1 MRINFNLASTL
12 LKVLWSQWSLL
23 DHVYARIFRS
33 RDDASISNICG
44 KIVEPFQI
52 VFSIKCKVFCK
63 NCTFLKNS
71 LLFAIMS
78 IKWSFFK
85 FMNLRQTIK
94 KQIGTFK
101 KKSSV
106 TNCIYQNTNIWYIL
120 KDLQSFLH
128 FQEIV
133 KYLHR

>member
-12 LKVLWSQWSLL
+12 LKVLWSQWSPL

-78 IKWSFFK
+78 IKWSFFT
-85 FMNLRQTIK
+85 FMNLHQTN
-94 KQIGTFK
+94 TFK
-101 KKSSV
+101 EEQ
-106 TNCIYQNTNIWYIL
+106 CYQLYLSEYKHMVHL